1 MDKRITEINSI
12 YEEFRELFNR
22 SNCPEL
28 FKAIETVS
36 SLPSNSH
43 FPHSLGN
50 FAILY
55 TPIPEYLRPEFML
68 LGNNPSWF
76 VNVAA
81 NKHLSLKQ
89 KKEAQSIVEGM
100 EKGVPSV
107 SSYLKHDHRFA
118 KRIRT
123 IFNNLGSINILPD
136 VVGMN
141 WFWIQTGSN
150 PYELK
155 NVHLDDPQ
163 SEQQKSEQLNLLI
176 DYCRKKTGEIINQIR
191 PKNLFVLGND
201 AQSEIRHMK
210 IDQEIINIIFAKHPD
225 RSSDLQTKLQEIIMR

>member
-1 MDKRITEINSI
+1 
-12 YEEFRELFNR
+12 
-22 SNCPEL
+22 
-28 FKAIETVS
+28 
-36 SLPSNSH
+36 
-43 FPHSLGN
+43 
-50 FAILY
+50 
-55 TPIPEYLRPEFML
+55 
-68 LGNNPSWF
+68 
-76 VNVAA
+76 
-81 NKHLSLKQ
+81 
-89 KKEAQSIVEGM
+89 
-100 EKGVPSV
+100 
-107 SSYLKHDHRFA
+107 
-118 KRIRT
+118 
-123 IFNNLGSINILPD
+123 
-136 VVGMN
+136 MN

-201 AQSEIRHMK
+201 AQSEIRDMK

>member
-1 MDKRITEINSI
+1 
-12 YEEFRELFNR
+12 
-22 SNCPEL
+22 
-28 FKAIETVS
+28 
-36 SLPSNSH
+36 
-43 FPHSLGN
+43 
-50 FAILY
+50 
-55 TPIPEYLRPEFML
+55 
-68 LGNNPSWF
+68 
-76 VNVAA
+76 
-81 NKHLSLKQ
+81 
-89 KKEAQSIVEGM
+89 M
-100 EKGVPSV
+100 EKVVPSV

-123 IFNNLGSINILPD
+123 IFSNLGSINILPD

-155 NVHLDDPQ
+155 NVHVDDPQ
-163 SEQQKSEQLNLLI
+163 SEQQKNEQLNLLI

-210 IDQEIINIIFAKHPD
+210 IDQEIINIIFAEHPD
-225 RSSDLQTKLQEIIMR
+225 RSSDLQTNLQEIIMR